1 MTKKP
6 FLKVQSLSMLLG
18 QFSMSVQMNMTR
30 CHAI

>member
-6 FLKVQSLSMLLG
+6 FLKVRNLSMLLR
-18 QFSMSVQMNMTR
+18 QFSMSVQMNMAR